1 MIKILIFL
9 AISLLFSTI
18 VKSESINNFECND
31 ILLQEMLTLKKKIE
45 IDTNYKIFLSSQ
57 CKLKANSK
65 ISFNH
70 SKKVIDIY
78 SDLLNY
84 NFN

>member
-1 MIKILIFL
+1 MNKILIYL
-9 AISLLFSTI
+9 SISLLCSTI

-31 ILLQEMLTLKKKIE
+31 ILLQEMLALKKKIE

-57 CKLKANSK
+57 CKLKTNSK

-70 SKKVIDIY
+70 SEKVIDIY